1 MIHHAVF
8 GSIGRFIAMLLEHY
22 AGALPFWLSPDQVAV
37 APISHNHSEYATKV
51 LDVLGAEGFRSILF
65 AGAETLSRRIVDAHE
80 ASIPVVAVVGQ
91 REVEQG
97 TVSLRERAGTVSVLS
112 LKDAVIALRRRAS
125 LGQVL
130 D

>member
-37 APISHNHSEYATKV
+37 APVSQDHCDYATKV
-51 LDVLGAEGFRSILF
+51 LEVLGAEGVRSVLF
-65 AGAETLSRRIVDAHE
+65 ASAETLSRRIVAAHE

-97 TVSLRERAGTVSVLS
+97 TISLRERTGTVSVLS
-112 LKDAVIALRRRAS
+112 LKDAAIALRLRAS
-125 LGQVL
+125 PGQVL

>member
-37 APISHNHSEYATKV
+37 APISHNQSDYATEV
-51 LDVLGAEGFRSILF
+51 LDVLEAEGFRTVLF
-65 AGAETLSRRIVDAHE
+65 AGAETLSRRIVAAHE

-91 REVEQG
+91 REVDKG
-97 TVSLRERAGTVSVLS
+97 TVSLRERTGPVSVLS
-112 LKDAVIALRRRAS
+112 LKDVVEALRRRAS
-125 LGQVL
+125 PGQLLG
-130 D
+130 